1 MIPPDECKIIKWVI
15 AKQSLLKSAEIF
27 EKPEIEG
34 IKKENTCK
42 ILGELGSEKKNPRQ
56 PTVKNANFLI
66 CQIGPKEYM
75 KSDFT
80 N

>member
-1 MIPPDECKIIKWVI
+1 MLPQDECKIIKWVI

-42 ILGELGSEKKNPRQ
+42 ILGELGSAKK
-56 PTVKNANFLI
+56 K
-66 CQIGPKEYM
+66 K
-75 KSDFT
+75 KSKATYTQKWKFF
-80 N
+80 